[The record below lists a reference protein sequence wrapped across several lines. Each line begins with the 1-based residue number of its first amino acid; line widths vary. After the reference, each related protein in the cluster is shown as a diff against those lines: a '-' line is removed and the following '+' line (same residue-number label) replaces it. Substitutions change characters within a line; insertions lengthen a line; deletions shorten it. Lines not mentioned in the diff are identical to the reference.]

1 MKGMYSFARSL
12 NQLFV
17 ILQAA
22 YYFFKCPPDQAPTIV
37 AQTCIQLDNVPD
49 TSFLRGIAM
58 SKTAPCGHGSE
69 RQPAHTEP

>member
-49 TSFLRGIAM
+49 
-58 SKTAPCGHGSE
+58 
-69 RQPAHTEP
+69 PAFSGELP